1 MEGFKAK
8 EYKIFELFD
17 KQWAIVTAGSMAH
30 YNSCTVSWGSL
41 GNIWGHAGHSC
52 PIVTVYVHPARYT
65 SEFLRDS
72 DIFTVSFYPES
83 CRKALSY
90 IGSHS
95 GRDGD
100 KIAAAGLTPVVM
112 GQGVTFREANLTFLC
127 KSCISTNSPE
137 MIWPRKFRRI
147 TPLRRRCTRTFRAA
161 GSRTC
166 SLWGRSQTSGTT
178 GEGESRKTCRHIAE
192 KPLRAAFLLY
202 GEDRDSKVAWKL
214 LYKIIDTAPF

>member
-112 GQGVTFREANLTFLC
+112 GQGVTFREANRPSSVKLYQHQF
-127 KSCISTNSPE
+127 SE

-178 GEGESRKTCRHIAE
+178 GGGKAG
-192 KPLRAAFLLY
+192 KLAA
-202 GEDRDSKVAWKL
+202 
-214 LYKIIDTAPF
+214 I

>member
-72 DIFTVSFYPES
+72 DIHGELLPGELPKGAELY
-83 CRKALSY
+83 RL
-90 IGSHS
+90 
-95 GRDGD
+95 
-100 KIAAAGLTPVVM
+100 
-112 GQGVTFREANLTFLC
+112 
-127 KSCISTNSPE
+127 
-137 MIWPRKFRRI
+137 
-147 TPLRRRCTRTFRAA
+147 PLRPGRR
-161 GSRTC
+161 
-166 SLWGRSQTSGTT
+166 
-178 GEGESRKTCRHIAE
+178 
-192 KPLRAAFLLY
+192 
-202 GEDRDSKVAWKL
+202 
-214 LYKIIDTAPF
+214 